1 MTFVIPFPN
10 IDPVLISIGPLAIRW
25 YSLAY
30 IAGLLLGWRLLH
42 RLAKRAPK
50 VADEAAV
57 DDYLVW
63 VTLGVILGGRFGYVV
78 FYNFVYYFENPLAV
92 FAVWR
97 GGMSFHGG
105 LIGVI
110 VATVIFC
117 RRRGVD
123 LWPFADRVACV
134 TPLGLFFGRMA
145 NFINGE
151 LMGRVTDVPW
161 AMVFPR
167 GGPEPRHPSQIYEAL
182 GEGALLFGVLMW
194 LAGNETLRRRAGF
207 LTGIFLI
214 GYGLTR
220 TVAELFRQPDLHLGF
235 FSLGTTMGQWL
246 SVPLLVMGVYL
257 MFMARPPEN

>member
-10 IDPVLISIGPLAIRW
+10 IDPVLISIGPFAIRW

-30 IAGLLLGWRLLH
+30 IAGLLLGWRLLR

-50 VADEAAV
+50 VADEAAI
-57 DDYLVW
+57 DDFLVW
-63 VTLGVILGGRFGYVV
+63 VTLGVILGGRLGYVV
-78 FYNFVYYFENPLAV
+78 FYNFAYYFENPLDV

-110 VATVIFC
+110 VATLIFC
-117 RRRGVD
+117 RRRRID
-123 LWPFADRVACV
+123 LWPFADRVACA
-134 TPLGLFFGRMA
+134 TPVGLFFGRIA

-161 AMVFPR
+161 AVVFPR
-167 GGPEPRHPSQIYEAL
+167 GGPEPRHPSQIYEAF
-182 GEGALLFGVLMW
+182 GEGVLLFGVLMW
-194 LAGNETLRRRAGF
+194 LAGNDALRRRAGF

-214 GYGLTR
+214 GYGLSR

-235 FSLGTTMGQWL
+235 FSFGTTMGQWL
-246 SVPLLVMGVYL
+246 SVPLILAGLVLVVR
-257 MFMARPPEN
+257 AKPASS